1 MLQGWAACPRACR
14 NKCRSGGCCFICRSG
29 RLRGDEVPD
38 MRSQE
43 TNRDRAR
50 EFRRFEAEQ
59 RNAALATKLL
69 RANSNYDPFW
79 NISPRAPLV
88 QRVGAGVLGLFFLSI
103 GGCFFYMGLEDHSWA
118 LFAASLFAL
127 LISVRPIWNAFK
139 GRKTEPAPRNG
150 STRE

>member
-1 MLQGWAACPRACR
+1 
-14 NKCRSGGCCFICRSG
+14 
-29 RLRGDEVPD
+29 

-43 TNRDRAR
+43 KDQDRAR
-50 EFRRFEAEQ
+50 EVRRLETEQ
-59 RNAALATKLL
+59 RNATLAAKLL
-69 RANSNYDPFW
+69 RVNSNYDPFW

-88 QRVGAGVLGLFFLSI
+88 QRVGVGVLGLFFLFF
-103 GGCFFYMGLEDHSWA
+103 GGYFFCMGLENHSWA

-139 GRKTEPAPRNG
+139 GRKSEPAPPKG